1 MNENREM
8 NDELEIDLG
17 ELFKVLKKN
26 ILMIIVV
33 SLLCA
38 AVGLVSS
45 MFLISKKYSSEA
57 TIYITPRVTEQGSI
71 DYNSLQT
78 NSRMV
83 NNYMEILKGETI
95 LAKVANQVGMDS
107 YEEVLDTITVTNPTD
122 TELISV
128 SAETTDPELS
138 QQIVSLTISTFT

>member
-26 ILMIIVV
+26 ILMILVV

-71 DYNSLQT
+71 DYNSFTDQL
-78 NSRMV
+78 
-83 NNYMEILKGETI
+83 
-95 LAKVANQVGMDS
+95 S
-107 YEEVLDTITVTNPTD
+107 YG
-122 TELISV
+122 
-128 SAETTDPELS
+128 
-138 QQIVSLTISTFT
+138 

>member
-26 ILMIIVV
+26 ILMIIVI

-45 MFLISKKYSSEA
+45 MFLI
-57 TIYITPRVTEQGSI
+57 Q
-71 DYNSLQT
+71 
-78 NSRMV
+78 
-83 NNYMEILKGETI
+83 
-95 LAKVANQVGMDS
+95 
-107 YEEVLDTITVTNPTD
+107 
-122 TELISV
+122 
-128 SAETTDPELS
+128 
-138 QQIVSLTISTFT
+138 

>member
-38 AVGLVSS
+38 AVGLVS
-45 MFLISKKYSSEA
+45 LIY
-57 TIYITPRVTEQGSI
+57 
-71 DYNSLQT
+71 LQFT
-78 NSRMV
+78 QNAFNIADCIAMV
-83 NNYMEILKGETI
+83 LGVMLFTS
-95 LAKVANQVGMDS
+95 AK
-107 YEEVLDTITVTNPTD
+107 E
-122 TELISV
+122 
-128 SAETTDPELS
+128 
-138 QQIVSLTISTFT
+138 